1 MYSETKVVW
10 NGNVR
15 LPWAENLW
23 YIHALPCICSRTLF
37 FHPQVNILLSHRACE
52 VRKTGHTIRITPAR
66 SKQYI
71 RCSQK
76 NEQRR
81 KYNQICHLGGVVVS
95 VLVPEPKGRGF
106 KPSRGDGFVRAIKT
120 YSILSFGWEVKL
132 EAPYRKILRHF
143 KDPLT
148 YLRCWYAKFTS
159 SSISPTCSQMSLR
172 VGLPKSSGGRVSF
185 PSRHHHHH
193 GSSRCQV
200 TWGMDSR
207 PVDDR
212 GSET

>member
-1 MYSETKVVW
+1 MWT
-10 NGNVR
+10 
-15 LPWAENLW
+15 
-23 YIHALPCICSRTLF
+23 
-37 FHPQVNILLSHRACE
+37 E
-52 VRKTGHTIRITPAR
+52 VHFRRITPTR
-66 SKQYI
+66 SKQYV

-81 KYNQICHLGGVVVS
+81 KCNQSYHLGGVVVS
-95 VLVPEPKGRGF
+95 VLAPEPKGRGF

-120 YSILSFGWEVKL
+120 YSTLSFGWVVKP
-132 EAPYRKILRHF
+132 EAPCRKILRHV

-159 SSISPTCSQMSLR
+159 SSISPTCSQMSLL

-193 GSSRCQV
+193 HGSPRCQV
-200 TWGMDSR
+200 TWGMDNR